1 MSRRAAFTLIEM
13 MIAVMIISV
22 VVAALLELQTNNTKI
37 FERIAKKE
45 HLQHYTSLLLGSKYG
60 FEKESLTLDRLIERF
75 DVDDDLRREL
85 KKIKLKIGYD
95 TLETIDLSQ
104 MGDEV
109 LDEQM
114 QEGDSASSMSLEV
127 GRSVLRFEGESVSIM
142 RVRLP

>member
-37 FERIAKKE
+37 FERMTKKE